1 MIYGFTSPRGTLG
14 SLSPPSLSVSLGP
27 SQCLSLSLSLRERSP
42 GHEFWGEGDKL
53 SGLAFKPPMPSSS
66 SGGYGQATLSLW
78 VSGFHL

>member
-1 MIYGFTSPRGTLG
+1 MDLLPRVEHSGPSRRLRSQ
-14 SLSPPSLSVSLGP
+14 SLWVPLSV
-27 SQCLSLSLSLRERSP
+27 SLSLSLRERSP